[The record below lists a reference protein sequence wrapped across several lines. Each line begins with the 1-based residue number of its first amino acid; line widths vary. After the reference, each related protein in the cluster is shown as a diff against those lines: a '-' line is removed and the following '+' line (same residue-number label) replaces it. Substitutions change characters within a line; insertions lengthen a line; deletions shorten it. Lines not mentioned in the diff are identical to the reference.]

1 MSGELFKKGQII
13 PKRIGGLHVHRKAR
27 HRLVFGCDVLIDG
40 GNWIAVPKTGESM
53 VIAKKL
59 GVRRNNGTYQSVH
72 ADFVGIYFNANKID
86 YVIKTDRKILVV
98 KK

>member
-40 GNWIAVPKTGESM
+40 SNWIAVSETGKSM
-53 VIAKKL
+53 VIIKKL
-59 GVRRNNGTYQSVH
+59 GVPRNNGTYQSVEAAFKDVH
-72 ADFVGIYFNANKID
+72 FNANKVD
-86 YVIKTDRKILVV
+86 YVVRICR
-98 KK
+98 

>member
-13 PKRIGGLHVHRKAR
+13 PKRIGGLYVHRKAR

-40 GNWIAVPKTGESM
+40 GNWIAVPETGESM

-59 GVRRNNGTYQSVH
+59 GIRRNNGTYQSVEAAFKDIH
-72 ADFVGIYFNANKID
+72 FNANKID
-86 YVIKTDRKILVV
+86 HVV
-98 KK
+98 RACR

>member
-13 PKRIGGLHVHRKAR
+13 PKRIGGLHVHRKGR

-40 GNWIAVPKTGESM
+40 SNWIAVPETGKSM

-59 GVRRNNGTYQSVH
+59 GVRKNNGTYQSVE
-72 ADFVGIYFNANKID
+72 AAFNAINFNANKID
-86 YVIKTDRKILVV
+86 YVVKIYR
-98 KK
+98 

>member
-1 MSGELFKKGQII
+1 MMSGELFKKGQII

-40 GNWIAVPKTGESM
+40 SNWIAVPETGKSM

-59 GVRRNNGTYQSVH
+59 GVRRNNGTYQRVEAAFKDVH
-72 ADFVGIYFNANKID
+72 FNANKID
-86 YVIKTDRKILVV
+86 YVIKICR
-98 KK
+98 